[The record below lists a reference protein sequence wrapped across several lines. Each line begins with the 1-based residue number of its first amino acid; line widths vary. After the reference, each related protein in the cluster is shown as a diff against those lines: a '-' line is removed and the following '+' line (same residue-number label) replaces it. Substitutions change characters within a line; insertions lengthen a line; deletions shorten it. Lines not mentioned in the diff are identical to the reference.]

1 MCIKLSQ
8 KKFKIDTVNKCKLH
22 YQFILKKFLDYLRV
36 KELSDSY
43 IYRNKRETILFFKYL
58 FKNKI
63 FNVSEI
69 TNEII
74 LQYIS
79 DLNKYSKEN
88 RYNIVSKLKGLFR
101 FMYLYKLTKT
111 DLSIIIPRMPIN
123 HNNKIPHTIW
133 SSVDINKILNSVDT
147 TTNIGKRD
155 YAILTIMIY
164 LGLRFVDIKNLKFE
178 NIDWKKNIINIT
190 QNKTKKYITLPLLNN
205 VGNAIID
212 YIKNGRPNVD
222 SPYIF
227 LCNKENFSAKYDF
240 SYTFKKYL
248 KLANIDIHDKKY
260 IGTYSL
266 RHSLASTLLQNR
278 TPLSTISVILGHT
291 DINNT
296 DIYLKVDIPSL
307 RECCLDM
314 EVD

>member
-8 KKFKIDTVNKCKLH
+8 KKFKIDTVNKSKLH
-22 YQFILKKFLDYLRV
+22 YQFILKKFLEYLKD
-36 KELSDSY
+36 KELSISY
-43 IYRNKRETILFFKYL
+43 IYRNKRETILFFNYL
-58 FKNKI
+58 LNNRI
-63 FNVSEI
+63 YNVAKL

-74 LQYIS
+74 LNYIYS
-79 DLNKYSKEN
+79 LEKYKLTNK
-88 RYNIVSKLKGLFR
+88 YNIVSKLKGLFR
-101 FMYLYKLTKT
+101 YMYLYKLTKT

-133 SSVDINKILNSVDT
+133 SSDDIAKILNSVDT

-178 NIDWKKNIINIT
+178 NMDWKMNIINIT

-205 VGNAIID
+205 VGTAIID
-212 YIKNGRPNVD
+212 YIKNGRPNVN
-222 SPYIF
+222 SEYIF
-227 LCNKENFSAKYDF
+227 LNNKEKFSAKYDF
-240 SYTFKKYL
+240 SYVFKKYL
-248 KLANIDIHDKKY
+248 KLANIDISNKKY

-278 TPLSTISVILGHT
+278 TPLSTISGILGHT
-291 DINNT
+291 DIDNT
-296 DIYLKVDIPSL
+296 AIYLKIDIPSL
-307 RECCLDM
+307 RECCLDL

>member
-8 KKFKIDTVNKCKLH
+8 KKFKIDTVNICKLH
-22 YQFILKKFLDYLRV
+22 YQFILRKFLDYLKA

-43 IYRNKRETILFFKYL
+43 IYRNKRETTLFFKYL

-63 FNVSEI
+63 FSVYKI

-88 RYNIVSKLKGLFR
+88 RYNIVSKLKVLFR
-101 FMYLYKLTKT
+101 YMYLYKLTKT
-111 DLSIIIPRMPIN
+111 DLSLIIPRMPIN

-155 YAILTIMIY
+155 YAILIIMIY

-178 NIDWKKNIINIT
+178 NINWKTNIIYIT

-205 VGNAIID
+205 VGNSIID

-222 SPYIF
+222 SPYVF
-227 LCNKENFSAKYDF
+227 LCNKEKFSAKYDF

-248 KLANIDIHDKKY
+248 KLANIDIDDKKY